1 MTLKLVKPGAPLPE
15 DEERAERLSRAKDA
29 CAAIMAAA
37 ESDGEFW
44 SLTTGAGEMSVCYL
58 GEPLELACIAEEVAR
73 RLRLSELGFSD

>member
-1 MTLKLVKPGAPLPE
+1 MLKLVQPGAPLPE
-15 DEERAERLSRAKDA
+15 DEDRAERISRAKDA

-58 GEPLELACIAEEVAR
+58 GDTLEVACIAEEVAR
-73 RLRLSELGFSD
+73 RLRLAELGFAE